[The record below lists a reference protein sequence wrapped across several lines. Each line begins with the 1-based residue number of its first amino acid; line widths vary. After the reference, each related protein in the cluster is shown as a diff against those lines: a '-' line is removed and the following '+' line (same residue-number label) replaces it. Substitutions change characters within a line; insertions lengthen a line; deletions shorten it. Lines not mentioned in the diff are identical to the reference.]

1 MFFNHI
7 TKLLELLKL
16 RTNGI
21 LRRVIYNPGGV
32 FLIFEHSRNEI
43 KDGKKYVTIT
53 DTVDTER
60 RRDDA
65 WRGKFELTNQQ
76 PRANPDKG

>member
-1 MFFNHI
+1 MLFNHI

-21 LRRVIYNPGGV
+21 LRRVIYNPGGM

-43 KDGKKYVTIT
+43 KDGKQEVLI
-53 DTVDTER
+53 
-60 RRDDA
+60 DDS
-65 WRGKFELTNQQ
+65 RQ
-76 PRANPDKG
+76 